1 MTEGEKKE
9 RIVEIEGAK
18 TIKPTDSKSNKDQE
32 EEQNIDDI
40 SQENSNNSNN
50 LPSKDNNEEEE
61 QEEQDE
67 KEEKEEKEEREEK
80 DEKNDITNVEY
91 NEPKKLVD
99 AETQKDDNIIDQEEK
114 NQEIKE
120 NNEVKDGN
128 TQNLD
133 ITNNNLNN
141 NLSNILSNN
150 NLNNLDIANLVKSQ
164 SYLTSLPISI
174 THKSN
179 KQIQLNGEN
188 KKTYNNLKDKE
199 NSICME
205 INAIKKK
212 RNLLKNYS
220 YSKLEDKNIIENN
233 IRETELKKL
242 KKNEINLM
250 EKLETIKLQINDL
263 LNNEKKLNRNNNIK
277 EYLEKLKI
285 NEANNEMVAKAKML
299 EAEKSR
305 QKHLQDL
312 ERSKNK
318 KIELLNKMEEEEK
331 NKKIQFLK
339 DQREKEIEL
348 MRKRKKEIDE
358 KIEKT
363 KKSIQNKPNFDPK
376 SYLYNKLA
384 TQFEE
389 NEKKYLFQQKMDRKL
404 KLSGPEEIQVVKRR
418 IIESKYELEKRKI
431 EKTNEMHQLW
441 HSRSLIMPKYQSNAL
456 KKLNEIEA
464 KQAEDEEKEKIKK
477 IVLVK
482 EKEKYGKENI
492 PLPPISEK
500 LKDERQKR
508 QISFLNFEGKERVKL
523 LKEELSNNK
532 CKIKNFA
539 VEEQIFKQNIRL
551 QKYRQRSAKSQDK
564 QRNKNRKMI
573 NSASAENI
581 NSKDNEN
588 DIVIKNIEG
597 KKLSPKKLKMRRP
610 NEINYLEELKKERK
624 TENKSHN
631 INWNKAIQNS
641 NNGKGG
647 DLETIKRQIEILD
660 EKYQREK
667 DLMKVK
673 GGYLLNQDLGDDI
686 NNMIINSIKGKLA
699 LIENLNN

>member
-1 MTEGEKKE
+1 
-9 RIVEIEGAK
+9 
-18 TIKPTDSKSNKDQE
+18 
-32 EEQNIDDI
+32 
-40 SQENSNNSNN
+40 
-50 LPSKDNNEEEE
+50 
-61 QEEQDE
+61 
-67 KEEKEEKEEREEK
+67 
-80 DEKNDITNVEY
+80 
-91 NEPKKLVD
+91 
-99 AETQKDDNIIDQEEK
+99 
-114 NQEIKE
+114 
-120 NNEVKDGN
+120 
-128 TQNLD
+128 
-133 ITNNNLNN
+133 
-141 NLSNILSNN
+141 
-150 NLNNLDIANLVKSQ
+150 
-164 SYLTSLPISI
+164 
-174 THKSN
+174 
-179 KQIQLNGEN
+179 
-188 KKTYNNLKDKE
+188 
-199 NSICME
+199 
-205 INAIKKK
+205 
-212 RNLLKNYS
+212 
-220 YSKLEDKNIIENN
+220 
-233 IRETELKKL
+233 
-242 KKNEINLM
+242 
-250 EKLETIKLQINDL
+250 
-263 LNNEKKLNRNNNIK
+263 
-277 EYLEKLKI
+277 
-285 NEANNEMVAKAKML
+285 
-299 EAEKSR
+299 
-305 QKHLQDL
+305 
-312 ERSKNK
+312 
-318 KIELLNKMEEEEK
+318 
-331 NKKIQFLK
+331 
-339 DQREKEIEL
+339 
-348 MRKRKKEIDE
+348 
-358 KIEKT
+358 
-363 KKSIQNKPNFDPK
+363 
-376 SYLYNKLA
+376 
-384 TQFEE
+384 
-389 NEKKYLFQQKMDRKL
+389 
-404 KLSGPEEIQVVKRR
+404 
-418 IIESKYELEKRKI
+418 
-431 EKTNEMHQLW
+431 
-441 HSRSLIMPKYQSNAL
+441 MPKYQSNAL
-456 KKLNEIEA
+456 KKLNEYEA

-482 EKEKYGKENI
+482 EKEKYGKESI

-641 NNGKGG
+641 NNGKG
-647 DLETIKRQIEILD
+647 DLEMIKKQIEILD